1 MRVIRHYVST
11 TYLSFNW
18 DIISSTTDFNIIEQ
32 VANYI
37 NGGHYSP
44 HHDYVYKEKDPDHVS
59 VRSFSLS
66 LTVIIFSFR
75 LVPVEGYKQLLS
87 CNFSE

>member
-1 MRVIRHYVST
+1 MHAIGIRHYVSAIYPLT
-11 TYLSFNW
+11 GIT
-18 DIISSTTDFNIIEQ
+18 ISSSEHLNIIEQ

-59 VRSFSLS
+59 VRIFCLQ
-66 LTVIIFSFR
+66 LTVIIFSSK
-75 LVPVEGYKQLLS
+75 LVPVERY
-87 CNFSE
+87 